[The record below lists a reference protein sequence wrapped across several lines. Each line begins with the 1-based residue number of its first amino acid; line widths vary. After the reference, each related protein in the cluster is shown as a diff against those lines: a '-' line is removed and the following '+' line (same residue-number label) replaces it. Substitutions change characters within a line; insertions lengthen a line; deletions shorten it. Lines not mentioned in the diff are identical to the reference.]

1 MEHEIAGQAVKAAM
15 DGALVGTADRKKE
28 PMTGKKALK
37 AMERVMNALFFI
49 CGMVAVAFVLLISIY
64 LIISGLPAILE
75 IGPINFLFGTRWYA
89 STGDFGIFAIILTSF
104 AGTAGAILVGVPI
117 GLMTAIFLSKV
128 APPKFAAVVH
138 AAVELLAGIPSVVY
152 GLVGMI
158 VLVPAIQKGFNL
170 GSGACLL
177 AGICV
182 TACAIRRMARSG
194 GRRRTMVLACVYH
207 IAILVGFKYTEFLT
221 GGAVEV
227 GWAPLGLSFFTFQQ
241 LWLLKEVYTGEYVPA
256 PGDSLLLYGLFFPTV
271 TSGPILRPG
280 IFFPQLREKGF
291 LHPDWSDAAA
301 GIYAICCGTIKKVLL
316 ADAFGTV
323 VNNGWVHLEELSAPA
338 AWLVILGYT
347 LQLYFDFSGYCDIAA
362 GVARL
367 FGLRLPMNFDSPYRS
382 ASVTEFWKRWH
393 ITLTTFLRE
402 CLYFPLGG
410 SRRGAI
416 RTYCNILIVFLVSGF
431 WHGAGW
437 TFLVWGALHGL
448 AQVVERVWGRG
459 RDRLPFVLR
468 WGLTFLFVN
477 IAWVFF
483 RAPDCTGAL
492 ELLGRAVTGGF
503 AKPAA
508 WLLEGLFAEETSA
521 VQMLIPAFT
530 PWKNILRVVL
540 LYGAGM
546 VAVLWPRNTIRR
558 MEDFRPTLWRG
569 AALTVLTLWCVLS
582 FTGVTTF
589 IYSNF

>member
-1 MEHEIAGQAVKAAM
+1 MSFQSLAFFGFLAAALAVCLTAGRRSPRAGAAM
-15 DGALVGTADRKKE
+15 LAA
-28 PMTGKKALK
+28 AS
-37 AMERVMNALFFI
+37 
-49 CGMVAVAFVLLISIY
+49 AVFYLLGPGGWTVVL
-64 LIISGLPAILE
+64 G
-75 IGPINFLFGTRWYA
+75 
-89 STGDFGIFAIILTSF
+89 
-104 AGTAGAILVGVPI
+104 GV
-117 GLMTAIFLSKV
+117 
-128 APPKFAAVVH
+128 
-138 AAVELLAGIPSVVY
+138 
-152 GLVGMI
+152 
-158 VLVPAIQKGFNL
+158 
-170 GSGACLL
+170 ACLL

-182 TACAIRRMARSG
+182 TAWAIRRMARSG

-410 SRRGAI
+410 SRRGTA
-416 RTYCNILIVFLVSGF
+416 RTYCNILIIFLVSGF

-483 RAPDCTGAL
+483 RAPDCAGAL

>member
-1 MEHEIAGQAVKAAM
+1 MVFSTIIFLFRFLPITL
-15 DGALVGTADRKKE
+15 ALYYLAPAK
-28 PMTGKKALK
+28 LK
-37 AMERVMNALFFI
+37 NTVLFLCSLVFY
-49 CGMVAVAFVLLISIY
+49 CWGEVRFFPVMVALI
-64 LIISGLPAILE
+64 LINYISGLCIEHFDQKPALRRTFLLVALIGSLGMLFYFKYANFVLRSANALLGTAFAE
-75 IGPINFLFGTRWYA
+75 IQGIGTLPLGISFYTFQTLSYSIDVYRRDVKA
-89 STGDFGIFAIILTSF
+89 ERNIIDFGAY
-104 AGTAGAILVGVPI
+104 
-117 GLMTAIFLSKV
+117 
-128 APPKFAAVVH
+128 VV
-138 AAVELLAGIPSVVY
+138 
-152 GLVGMI
+152 M
-158 VLVPAIQKGFNL
+158 
-170 GSGACLL
+170 
-177 AGICV
+177 
-182 TACAIRRMARSG
+182 
-194 GRRRTMVLACVYH
+194 
-207 IAILVGFKYTEFLT
+207 
-221 GGAVEV
+221 
-227 GWAPLGLSFFTFQQ
+227 
-241 LWLLKEVYTGEYVPA
+241 
-256 PGDSLLLYGLFFPTV
+256 
-271 TSGPILRPG
+271 
-280 IFFPQLREKGF
+280 FPQLIAGPIVKYRDVSNQ
-291 LHPDWSDAAA
+291 LHVYRHRYSLQQLEEGMTLFTFGLA
-301 GIYAICCGTIKKVLL
+301 KKVLL

>member
-1 MEHEIAGQAVKAAM
+1 MVFSTIIFLFRFLPITLALYYLAPAKLKNTVLFLCSLVFYCWGEVRFFPVMVALILINYLSGLAIEHFDAKPALRRFFLLVALIGSLGMLFYFKYANFVLRSVNTLLGTAFAEIQGIGTLPLGISFYTFQTLSYSIDVYRRDVKA
-15 DGALVGTADRKKE
+15 
-28 PMTGKKALK
+28 
-37 AMERVMNALFFI
+37 ERN
-49 CGMVAVAFVLLISIY
+49 
-64 LIISGLPAILE
+64 II
-75 IGPINFLFGTRWYA
+75 
-89 STGDFGIFAIILTSF
+89 DFGAY
-104 AGTAGAILVGVPI
+104 
-117 GLMTAIFLSKV
+117 
-128 APPKFAAVVH
+128 VV
-138 AAVELLAGIPSVVY
+138 
-152 GLVGMI
+152 M
-158 VLVPAIQKGFNL
+158 
-170 GSGACLL
+170 
-177 AGICV
+177 
-182 TACAIRRMARSG
+182 
-194 GRRRTMVLACVYH
+194 
-207 IAILVGFKYTEFLT
+207 
-221 GGAVEV
+221 
-227 GWAPLGLSFFTFQQ
+227 
-241 LWLLKEVYTGEYVPA
+241 
-256 PGDSLLLYGLFFPTV
+256 
-271 TSGPILRPG
+271 
-280 IFFPQLREKGF
+280 FPQLIAGPIVKYRDVSDQ
-291 LHPDWSDAAA
+291 LHVYKHRYNLKQIEEGMTLFTFGLA
-301 GIYAICCGTIKKVLL
+301 KKVLL

-459 RDRLPFVLR
+459 RDRLPFALR